1 MTTYRFDR
9 VRADDVTL
17 TFTSSEEP
25 DTIGVEFAFQGNALF
40 EMTMDESGTVAV
52 LFDEIENAE
61 LPLND
66 LRSLFDR
73 GEKELL
79 SWYVRLSE
87 PGEMW
92 AKE

>member
-1 MTTYRFDR
+1 L
-9 VRADDVTL
+9 RADDVTL
-17 TFTSSEEP
+17 TFTSSSEP
-25 DTIGVEFAFQGNALF
+25 DNIGVEFAFEGNVLF
-40 EMTMDESGTVAV
+40 EMTMDENGTASV
-52 LFDEIENAE
+52 LFGEIENAE

-66 LRSLFDR
+66 LRSLLDH

-79 SWYVRLSE
+79 SWYERLTR